1 VNGDE
6 APGLLAGIRVLDLSK
21 LIPGA
26 AAAGMLA
33 ALGADVIKVEQPGG
47 DYLRR
52 VPPLVHGSGVIHCTL
67 DAGKRSVVV
76 DQFVEGSAQVAD
88 RLARAADVVVESG
101 RPGVVERKGLDVA
114 ALVAAGTIVV
124 HLSAFGRDG
133 PLSGLPAH
141 GLNLDAVAGV
151 AASTPE
157 GAVAPGWMPLGV
169 LAGPAFAAQAVAAA
183 LWRRE
188 RTGRG
193 AELDIGC
200 SEAALFWQ
208 QMLGAPYWNPD
219 MTDEMP
225 LHGGPPN
232 ARYWIYDTSDGHR
245 VAFCAIE
252 PRFWESF
259 CRTVGR
265 EDLIGSA
272 GDQADFDF
280 GTHEEAL
287 RDELRALFAGRTRE
301 EWVDVFLRA
310 DVAGSPIYEPEE
322 LPGVEHVRARGAV
335 RSVQV
340 SGGEVLVPAWPIREL
355 GAIAPECTRVPEVG
369 EHTDQVLQQAGLTET
384 EIEALRG
391 NGIVGS

>member
-1 VNGDE
+1 MRGDE
-6 APGLLAGIRVLDLSK
+6 TPGLLAGITVLDLSK

-33 ALGADVIKVEQPGG
+33 ALGADVVKVEQPGG

-76 DQFVEGSAQVAD
+76 DQFADGS
-88 RLARAADVVVESG
+88 ADVVQWLARTADVIVESG
-101 RPGVVERKGLDVA
+101 RPGVVERKGLETA
-114 ALVAAGTIVV
+114 ALLADGAIVL

-133 PLSGLPAH
+133 PLSSLPAH

-193 AELDIGC
+193 AELDVGC
-200 SEAALFWQ
+200 SEAALVWQ
-208 QMLGAPYWNPD
+208 QMLGAPYWNPE

-232 ARYWIYDTSDGHR
+232 ARYWIYDTADGHR

-272 GDQADFDF
+272 DDSDFDF
-280 GTHEEAL
+280 GTHEEQL
-287 RDELRALFAGRTRE
+287 RDELRVLFAGRTRE
-301 EWVDVFLRA
+301 EWVDVFIRA
-310 DVAGSPIYEPEE
+310 DVAASPIYEPAEI
-322 LPGVEHVRARGAV
+322 PGVEHVRARGALRTV
-335 RSVQV
+335 RVP
-340 SGGEVLVPAWPIREL
+340 GGEVLVPAWPIREL
-355 GAIAPECTRVPEVG
+355 GATAPSCTRVPDVG
-369 EHTDQVLQQAGLTET
+369 EHTDEVLREAGLGAA
-384 EIEALRG
+384 EIERLRG
-391 NGIVGS
+391 QGVVGS